1 MSLAGRDIGER
12 VYRIVDPA
20 PGPSRLTA
28 STALSWRP
36 DGQQV
41 RIAAIKLD
49 DHRFAQSGVGN
60 LVAENDPSVRGA
72 PLASGGPR
80 SVHGLIPRES
90 GAIGRAQ
97 NLHRS
102 YGGIVTEDPVAAS

>member
-1 MSLAGRDIGER
+1 MSILL
-12 VYRIVDPA
+12 PA
-20 PGPSRLTA
+20 LSRLTA
-28 STALSWRP
+28 SSALSWRA

-41 RIAAIKLD
+41 RIAAIKLH
-49 DHRFAQSGVGN
+49 DHRLAQSSVGN

-97 NLHRS
+97 NLHGS
-102 YGGIVTEDPVAAS
+102 YRGIVTQDPIAPS